1 MRGSIWRF
9 GTNGLGGLLYM
20 VWRRGVDDEIEH
32 VTVSPDGRYPLHAG
46 RNRYIWVLRTAD
58 ILNPDI
64 GHDSLPIV
72 HKAEATERG
81 SKQ

>member
-1 MRGSIWRF
+1 MGGSIWRF
-9 GTNGLGGLLYM
+9 GINGLGRLLHV

-32 VTVSPDGRYPLHAG
+32 VTLSPDGCYLLHAG
-46 RNRYIWVLRTAD
+46 RNRYIWVFRTAD